1 MSDENIDVKVVV
13 ENHETDDQQDRVIEA
28 YEENIETFIKKNED
42 YGGSFQKSAK
52 IESVMRYGKI
62 EEDNMADIVKKQIFI
77 RGMLDKMTRFYKL
90 SFMSGEKYVEGE
102 GVDDTLLDLANYCI
116 MLVSLLRYY
125 SGEE

>member
-13 ENHETDDQQDRVIEA
+13 ENHETDDQQDRVIKA

-62 EEDNMADIVKKQIFI
+62 EEDNMADIVKKQIFV